1 MKKISAY
8 HYLPHTITGKVQP
21 GLNKGKTTGARTAN
35 LSVSLAKDLPTGLYT
50 AVVKIGKERFAG
62 LLYYGYNSISHK
74 DCLEVHILN
83 FSQDIYGKKLTVT
96 TQYFLRPAK
105 KFKTKKALI
114 AQIQKDLKVAQRLT
128 KG

>member
-1 MKKISAY
+1 MEKDY
-8 HYLPHTITGKVQP
+8 CPHTITGQVLP
-21 GLNKGKTTGARTAN
+21 GLNQGKKIGAQTAN
-35 LSVSLAKDLPTGLYT
+35 LDIALAKKIPTGLYT
-50 AVVKIGKERFAG
+50 AVVKIGKEKFSG
-62 LLYYGYNSISHK
+62 LLYYGYNSLSHR

-83 FSQDIYGKKLTVT
+83 FCQNIYGKKLTVT